1 MSKRFKSCQFTAP
14 RHRIRLAAVSGQR
27 QQGWVSGLA
36 SRLPTTEADTDCT
49 EACRRHTER
58 AAGTSLNLTLQ
69 GERRGGVGASEAGGG
84 RDGPAAAGG
93 HMGECSGSAAGA
105 AMELHGFVGL
115 GVAAMPMAAPHG
127 PATSLQITTS
137 PPPPPPPPSPPPPL
151 PPEINPIISTLRFFE
166 CKSSASWHFITCAT
180 TSATTS
186 IAFLIFAT
194 IDVSNKK
201 WC

>member
-1 MSKRFKSCQFTAP
+1 MFFSAGLNHSTIIYLFVKVLLCKNKPGVITARPKLPIHFVQILKSLSKKFKSCQFTAP

-27 QQGWVSGLA
+27 QQRWVSGSA

-93 HMGECSGSAAGA
+93 HMGECSGSAAGLRWNCTA
-105 AMELHGFVGL
+105 SLGL
-115 GVAAMPMAAPHG
+115 EWLRCPWPPRMGRP
-127 PATSLQITTS
+127 PAS
-137 PPPPPPPPSPPPPL
+137 
-151 PPEINPIISTLRFFE
+151 
-166 CKSSASWHFITCAT
+166 K
-180 TSATTS
+180 
-186 IAFLIFAT
+186 
-194 IDVSNKK
+194 
-201 WC
+201 